1 MKKLWAIA
9 WKDVYLTFTDRNLL
23 MIMVATPVLISTIVG
38 MAFGSFAD
46 EGGVPFSDIPVA
58 VVNLDQ
64 GSEQQPDPGG
74 RVLDNGDQHAGLL
87 CGKGQKHGKPFEGRS
102 EGLHFRCHSLAWLAQ
117 CDEVLFLCRQVL
129 QRPVNCDALR
139 GFLSLFPR
147 GTELLE
153 S

>member
-64 GSEQQPDPGG
+64 GSEQQGQPVNYGQQF
-74 RVLDNGDQHAGLL
+74 LDGLL
-87 CGKGQKHGKPFEGRS
+87 AQVSQFDSRHQ
-102 EGLHFRCHSLAWLAQ
+102 SLYLKS
-117 CDEVLFLCRQVL
+117 QVI
-129 QRPVNCDALR
+129 
-139 GFLSLFPR
+139 
-147 GTELLE
+147 
-153 S
+153 